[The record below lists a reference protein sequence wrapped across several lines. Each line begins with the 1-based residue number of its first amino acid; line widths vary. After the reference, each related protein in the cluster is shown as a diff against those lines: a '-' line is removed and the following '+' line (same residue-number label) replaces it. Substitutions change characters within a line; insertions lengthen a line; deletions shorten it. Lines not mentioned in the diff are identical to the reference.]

1 MSYTIEVTKELFL
14 VTKRY
19 SSRDDKLHIV
29 MSKKEVQEELK
40 KEIGNIEKIEKL
52 VIRPDGYAS
61 KKYFLPKDWEKINK
75 KSANYHFWK
84 KIAEGKD

>member
-14 VTKRY
+14 VTKQY
-19 SSRDDKLHIV
+19 SGRDDKLHIV

-40 KEIGNIEKIEKL
+40 RDFGTIEKIEKL

-61 KKYFLPKDWEKINK
+61 KKYFLPNNQVFFMKEKSSLPINQTPSSK
-75 KSANYHFWK
+75 
-84 KIAEGKD
+84 

>member
-1 MSYTIEVTKELFL
+1 MGYTIEVTKELFL

-19 SSRDDKLHIV
+19 SGRDDKLHIV

-40 KEIGNIEKIEKL
+40 KDIGIIEKIEKL

-75 KSANYHFWK
+75 MSANYHFWK
-84 KIAEGKD
+84 MIAEGKD

>member
-14 VTKRY
+14 VTKQY
-19 SSRDDKLHIV
+19 SGRDKLHIV

-40 KEIGNIEKIEKL
+40 RDFGNIEKIEKL

-61 KKYFLPKDWEKINK
+61 KKYFLPNNWEKINK
-75 KSANYHFWK
+75 KSVNYHFWK
-84 KIAEGKD
+84 RIAEGKD

>member
-1 MSYTIEVTKELFL
+1 MGYTIEVTKELFL

-19 SSRDDKLHIV
+19 SGRDDKLHIV

-40 KEIGNIEKIEKL
+40 KDIGIIEKIEKL
-52 VIRPDGYAS
+52 VIRPDGYVS

-75 KSANYHFWK
+75 MSVNYHFWK
-84 KIAEGKD
+84 MIAEGKD